1 MPIRAA
7 TEDDIEAIRR
17 VAKRS
22 WETDYPEIL
31 TRETIDAGV
40 EDWYAHEQIADA
52 LLPARSLVLVAER
65 DESVVGF
72 AHATWSNDEHEG
84 YILRLYVHPDHR
96 RQGVGSELLERIR
109 GDLSTEG
116 VDRINAMVLAE
127 NEPGNTFYEQFGFEF
142 VDEAKTTIGGDS
154 YRENRYA
161 LE

>member
-1 MPIRAA
+1 MTIRAA
-7 TEDDIEAIRR
+7 TEDDIDAIRL

-40 EDWYAHEQIADA
+40 EDWYAREQIVDA
-52 LLPARSLVLVAER
+52 LVPARSLLLVA
-65 DESVVGF
+65 DHDDSVVGF
-72 AHATWSNDEHEG
+72 AHATWSSDEHEG

-109 GDLSTEG
+109 ADLSSDG
-116 VDRINAMVLAE
+116 VERLNAMVLAE
-127 NEPGNTFYEQFGFEF
+127 NEPGITFYEQFGFEF
-142 VDEAKTTIGGDS
+142 VDEAQTTIGGDS
-154 YRENRYA
+154 YRENRYV